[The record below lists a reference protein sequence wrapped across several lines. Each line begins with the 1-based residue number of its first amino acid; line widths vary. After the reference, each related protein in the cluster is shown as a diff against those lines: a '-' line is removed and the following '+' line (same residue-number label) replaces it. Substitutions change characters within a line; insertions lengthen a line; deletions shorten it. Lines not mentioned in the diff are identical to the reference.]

1 MRPLGPLLMM
11 LTPMLMLTAA
21 PVAHAATPG
30 PEGVLRAT
38 VIEES
43 PTLAAGQMHWD
54 AGRLLIADRSGNRI
68 VEFRP
73 PGTFKDICQVENPG
87 GVGVDAAG
95 RILVV
100 AGRPASLQRLA
111 GDTTEPVAADPLGS
125 PFRVLGHPTG
135 TIFWTNFPGGEIRL
149 LDPKGQTEK
158 LEPSIGHSCAIAF
171 GPRRDFL
178 YVTSKL
184 PDLRS
189 RTVWRFPLDGDG
201 RPGRGEVFIRTSELE
216 PNVPDLP
223 AAQDGS
229 KTLAGWVGR
238 VQALAIDAD
247 GNIYLAGTE
256 AHTSG
261 EAVAVIAPDGKSVR
275 AMILDVPRN
284 VSSLAVGDDTLYIAV
299 AGPGRL
305 RRVKIR

>member
-1 MRPLGPLLMM
+1 MRPLGLLLMM

-21 PVAHAATPG
+21 PVALAATPG

-38 VIEES
+38 IIEES

-68 VEFRP
+68 VEFLP
-73 PGTFKDICQVENPG
+73 PGTFKDVCQVENPG

-111 GDTTEPVAADPLGS
+111 GDTTEPVVADPPGS

-149 LDPKGQTEK
+149 LDPRGQTEK
-158 LEPSIGHSCAIAF
+158 LEPAIGHSCAIAF

-201 RPGRGEVFIRTSELE
+201 RPGRGEVFIRTPELE
-216 PNVPDLP
+216 PNLPELP
-223 AAQDGS
+223 AAKDGS

-247 GNIYLAGTE
+247 GNLYLAGTE

-261 EAVAVIAPDGKSVR
+261 EAVAVITPDGKSVR

-284 VSSLAVGDDTLYIAV
+284 ISSLAVGDDTLYIAV

>member
-1 MRPLGPLLMM
+1 MRPLGPPLMM
-11 LTPMLMLTAA
+11 LMLMTTAA
-21 PVAHAATPG
+21 PVAHAATPE

-54 AGRLLIADRSGNRI
+54 AGRLLIADRGGNRI

-73 PGTFKDICQVENPG
+73 PGTFQEIGQVENPG

-100 AGRPASLQRLA
+100 AGRPSSLQRLV
-111 GDTTEPVAADPLGS
+111 GDAAEPVAAELPGS
-125 PFRVLGHPTG
+125 PFRLLTHPMG

-149 LDPKGQTEK
+149 LDPRGQTEK
-158 LEPSIGHSCAIAF
+158 LEPSIGHSCALAF

-189 RTVWRFPLDGDG
+189 RTVWRFPPDGDG
-201 RPGRGEVFIRTSELE
+201 RPGRGEVFLRTPELE
-216 PNVPDLP
+216 PNLPDLP
-223 AAQDGS
+223 AAEDGS

-261 EAVAVIAPDGKSVR
+261 EAVAVITPDGKALR

-284 VSSLAVGDDTLYIAV
+284 VSSLAVGGDTLSIAV

-305 RRVKIR
+305 CRVKIR

>member
-1 MRPLGPLLMM
+1 MRPFGLL
-11 LTPMLMLTAA
+11 LVIATAA
-21 PVAHAATPG
+21 TAAAAG

-38 VIEES
+38 IIEES
-43 PTLAAGQMHWD
+43 PSLAAGQMHWD
-54 AGRLLIADRSGNRI
+54 AGRLLIADRGGNRI

-73 PGTFKDICQVENPG
+73 PGTFEEIGQVENPG

-100 AGRPASLQRLA
+100 AGRPSGLLRFA
-111 GDTTEPVAADPLGS
+111 GDAFEPVAADLPGS
-125 PFRVLGHPTG
+125 PFRLLTHPMG

-158 LEPSIGHSCAIAF
+158 LEPEIGHSCAIAF

-184 PDLRS
+184 PDIRS
-189 RTVWRFPLDGDG
+189 RTVWRFSLDGDG
-201 RPGRGEVFIRTSELE
+201 RPGRGEVFIRTPELE
-216 PNVPDLP
+216 PDLPDLP

-256 AHTSG
+256 AHSSG
-261 EAVAVIAPDGKSVR
+261 EAVAVITPDGKAVR

>member
-1 MRPLGPLLMM
+1 MRPLGLLLMM

-21 PVAHAATPG
+21 PVALAATPG

-38 VIEES
+38 IIEES

-68 VEFRP
+68 VEFLP
-73 PGTFKDICQVENPG
+73 PGTFKDVCQVENPG

-111 GDTTEPVAADPLGS
+111 GDTTEPVVADPPGS

-149 LDPKGQTEK
+149 LDARGQTEK
-158 LEPSIGHSCAIAF
+158 LEPAIGHSCAIAF

-201 RPGRGEVFIRTSELE
+201 RPGRGEVFIRTPELE
-216 PNVPDLP
+216 PNLPELP

-247 GNIYLAGTE
+247 GNLYIAGTE

-261 EAVAVIAPDGKSVR
+261 EAVAVITPDGKSVR

-284 VSSLAVGDDTLYIAV
+284 ISSLAVGDDTLYIAV

>member
-1 MRPLGPLLMM
+1 MRPLGLMLLI
-11 LTPMLMLTAA
+11 LTAA
-21 PVAHAATPG
+21 TFAHAATPG

-38 VIEES
+38 IIEES

-54 AGRLLIADRSGNRI
+54 AGRLLIADRGGNRI

-73 PGTFKDICQVENPG
+73 PGTFKEICQVENPG

-100 AGRPASLQRLA
+100 AGRTSSLQRLA
-111 GDTTEPVAADPLGS
+111 GDTTEPVAADPPGS

-158 LEPSIGHSCAIAF
+158 LEPEIGHSCAIAF

-184 PDLRS
+184 PDLGS
-189 RTVWRFPLDGDG
+189 RKVWRFPLDGDG
-201 RPGRGEVFIRTSELE
+201 RPGRGEVFIHTPTLE
-216 PNVPDLP
+216 PNLPGVP

-247 GNIYLAGTE
+247 GNFYLAGNE

-284 VSSLAVGDDTLYIAV
+284 VSSLAIGDDTLYIAV